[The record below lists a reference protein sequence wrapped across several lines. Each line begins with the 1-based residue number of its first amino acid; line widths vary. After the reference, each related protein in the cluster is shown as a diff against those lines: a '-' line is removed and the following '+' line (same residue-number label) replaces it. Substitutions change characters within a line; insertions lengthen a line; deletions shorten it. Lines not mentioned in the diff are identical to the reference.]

1 MMRPVAVFV
10 GLRYLRSQRSNNF
23 ASFVSIASV
32 LGVALGVAALI
43 VVLSVMNGFENELRD
58 RLLSLAGHASIEPG
72 DGAEEDQWAWREAL
86 ADLQSD
92 TRFTAAEPFVEV
104 EAMLSSGRDLSG
116 ALLTGVVPGVENG
129 VSEVGG
135 HMRVGSLDDLRPGE
149 RGIVLGR
156 ALALRLNV
164 RRGDALTVMV
174 PRKEPATGLT
184 TSLRQFNV
192 VGIFELG
199 LRDHDGVRALIHL
212 DDAVVMSGRQSRAVG
227 IRIKTE
233 DPFAA
238 PERVRAWAEDWT
250 VRGNGRPRVRD
261 WTQDN
266 ATYFRAIRIEK
277 IMMMLLLSLIVAVAV
292 FNIVATLIMVVTDKR
307 SGIAILRTL
316 GYSRRIIVQI
326 FALQGVV
333 VGWIG
338 VLMGVIGGVLM
349 ALNVDTLAPRLEKF
363 FGFEFMPAD
372 VYYLTTLPADLQGAD
387 VLIVAVIALLMTAL
401 ATVYPASRAAG
412 VAPAEVLRYE

>member
-116 ALLTGVVPGVENG
+116 ALLTGVVPGAENG

-250 VRGNGRPRVRD
+250 VRGNARPRVRD